1 MTARTKLAT
10 LNGAHTEG
18 GSSPRRRTWSTQERQ
33 RIVDAALAPGA
44 SVAEAARLNG
54 LNANLVFKWI
64 RRSREGW
71 LDRRRGPRAAL
82 QKRAVVIVDETP
94 AFVPVQIFEAPKTAA
109 VLPAPVEVAR
119 NPPAWAAVKPR
130 AYDAR
135 GPAPSSTAGGLRVGF
150 AGFRRSVPARRR
162 ATPADRLR
170 SVWRSGSAYT

>member
-44 SVAEAARLNG
+44 SVAEVARLNG

-71 LDRRRGPRAAL
+71 LDRRRGPRAGL
-82 QKRAVVIVDETP
+82 QERAVVIVDETP
-94 AFVPVQIFEAPKTAA
+94 AFVPT
-109 VLPAPVEVAR
+109 PVEVA
-119 NPPAWAAVKPR
+119 PPK
-130 AYDAR
+130 
-135 GPAPSSTAGGLRVGF
+135 
-150 AGFRRSVPARRR
+150 ARRVVR
-162 ATPADRLR
+162 KGARRGGMEISLPNGARVAIDADVDAGALRL
-170 SVWRSGSAYT
+170 VLAALGDL

>member
-18 GSSPRRRTWSTQERQ
+18 ASSPRRRTWGTQERQ

-44 SVAEAARLNG
+44 SVAEVARLNG

-71 LDRRRGPRAAL
+71 LDRRRGPRAGL
-82 QKRAVVIVDETP
+82 QERAVVIVDETP

-109 VLPAPVEVAR
+109 ALPAPVEVA
-119 NPPAWAAVKPR
+119 PPK
-130 AYDAR
+130 AR
-135 GPAPSSTAGGLRVGF
+135 HVVRKG
-150 AGFRRSVPARRR
+150 ARRGGMEISLPNGAR
-162 ATPADRLR
+162 VAIDADVDAGALRL
-170 SVWRSGSAYT
+170 VLAALGDL

>member
-44 SVAEAARLNG
+44 SVAEVARLNG

-71 LDRRRGPRAAL
+71 LDRRRGPRAGL
-82 QKRAVVIVDETP
+82 QERAVVIVDETP

-109 VLPAPVEVAR
+109 ALPAPVEVA
-119 NPPAWAAVKPR
+119 PPK
-130 AYDAR
+130 
-135 GPAPSSTAGGLRVGF
+135 
-150 AGFRRSVPARRR
+150 ARRVVR
-162 ATPADRLR
+162 KGARRGGMEISLPNGARVAIDADVDAGARRL
-170 SVWRSGSAYT
+170 VLAALGDL

>member
-44 SVAEAARLNG
+44 SVAEVARLNG

-71 LDRRRGPRAAL
+71 LDRRRGPRAGL
-82 QKRAVVIVDETP
+82 QERAVVIVDETP

-109 VLPAPVEVAR
+109 ALPAPVEVA
-119 NPPAWAAVKPR
+119 PPK
-130 AYDAR
+130 
-135 GPAPSSTAGGLRVGF
+135 
-150 AGFRRSVPARRR
+150 ARRVVR
-162 ATPADRLR
+162 KGARRGGMEISLPNGARVAIDADVDAGALRL
-170 SVWRSGSAYT
+170 VLAALGDL

>member
-18 GSSPRRRTWSTQERQ
+18 ASSPRRRTWGTQERQ

-44 SVAEAARLNG
+44 SVAEVARLNG

-71 LDRRRGPRAAL
+71 LDRRRGPRAGL
-82 QKRAVVIVDETP
+82 QAVVIVDETP

-109 VLPAPVEVAR
+109 ALPAPVEVEPPKAR
-119 NPPAWAAVKPR
+119 HVVRKGA
-130 AYDAR
+130 
-135 GPAPSSTAGGLRVGF
+135 
-150 AGFRRSVPARRR
+150 
-162 ATPADRLR
+162 
-170 SVWRSGSAYT
+170 RSGGMEISLPNGARVAIDADFDAGALRLLLAALGDL